1 MLIVGILQVFQ
12 PLYTVSTDHRKLGRP
27 KVTDSK
33 SGPCLPPVSHVDGQ
47 VLQVEETELIV

>member
-1 MLIVGILQVFQ
+1 MLIVGILQVFH

-33 SGPCLPPVSHVDGQ
+33 SGPCLPPVSHVDEQ